1 MMRTV
6 FAFCLLAVPALAGC
20 DKLDTA
26 MQAAPINTATVEGN
40 VRGRRGGGEEIRVW
54 RDPETG
60 CQYLVWER
68 RRTGSMTPRLKAD
81 GRPLCN
87 P

>member
-1 MMRTV
+1 MRATFV
-6 FAFCLLAVPALAGC
+6 LCLLAAPALAGC
-20 DKLDTA
+20 DKFDSSF
-26 MQAAPINTATVEGN
+26 QAAPINASTVDGN
-40 VRGRRGGGEEIRVW
+40 VRGRRSGGEEIRVW

-81 GRPLCN
+81 GRPMCGS
-87 P
+87 